1 MSIQNKS
8 EGQKEEFKNF
18 IRLLSSEIC
27 KEILDDDL
35 KKLNN
40 AIMESQN
47 TFKNNNDALVK
58 DIGLFEKEIKNVV
71 ALTSSLKASENEIAK
86 SNSISSKAYEHVQK
100 TENRLIASI
109 DGKYE
114 KMYGNFQEECR
125 NILNNFA
132 VSTHEITEK
141 HIDILDKKQA
151 ESNSM
156 LRTSLTKCI
165 SNEFPK
171 TLLEEIMSKCCNA
184 DRGINNLASSLAKK
198 DVADTGHFSR
208 IVRDIGSLN
217 NTIRGYAYEIKKK
230 QNVFFTVILLLNI
243 IGYAVLG
250 YLIYIK

>member
-1 MSIQNKS
+1 MIFLSIQNKS

-100 TENRLIASI
+100 TESINRRI
-109 DGKYE
+109 
-114 KMYGNFQEECR
+114 CT
-125 NILNNFA
+125 
-132 VSTHEITEK
+132 VSH
-141 HIDILDKKQA
+141 
-151 ESNSM
+151 
-156 LRTSLTKCI
+156 
-165 SNEFPK
+165 
-171 TLLEEIMSKCCNA
+171 
-184 DRGINNLASSLAKK
+184 RGIYVGNSGNGK
-198 DVADTGHFSR
+198 
-208 IVRDIGSLN
+208 
-217 NTIRGYAYEIKKK
+217 
-230 QNVFFTVILLLNI
+230 LLLQF
-243 IGYAVLG
+243 G
-250 YLIYIK
+250 